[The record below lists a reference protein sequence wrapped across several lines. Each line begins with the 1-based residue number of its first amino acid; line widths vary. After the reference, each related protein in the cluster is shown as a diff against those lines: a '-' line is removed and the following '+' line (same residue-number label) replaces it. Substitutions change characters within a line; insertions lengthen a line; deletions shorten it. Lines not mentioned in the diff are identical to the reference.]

1 MRESAVEKYF
11 IKKAK
16 QRGYV
21 QYKNSPDFYAGIPDR
36 TLMFYDPKIHACR
49 GILVELKTEGGRT
62 SPLQKLV
69 HEELREAGVRVE
81 VLWTKEQVDDFYA
94 TL

>member
-11 IKKAK
+11 IKQVTKA
-16 QRGYV
+16 GYV
-21 QYKNSPDFYAGIPDR
+21 QFKNSPDFYAGIPDR
-36 TLMFYDPKIHACR
+36 TVLAGKR
-49 GILVELKTEGGRT
+49 GILVELKTVGGRT

-69 HEELREAGVRVE
+69 HEELRSKGVRVE
-81 VLWTKEQVDDFYA
+81 VLWTKEQVDDFML